1 MTDQER
7 IEALEAKIAEL
18 TAEQT
23 KSAPAAEPQPAAP
36 ATPSG
41 VSKDLGAAIRDEL
54 VSEAERRRELAAAL
68 ARLAKR
74 QGYKDIAQTAQ
85 DLADA

>member
-7 IEALEAKIAEL
+7 IEALEAQLAEMK
-18 TAEQT
+18 AEQT
-23 KSAPAAEPQPAAP
+23 KSAPAAEPTPP
-36 ATPSG
+36 TPSG

-54 VSEAERRRELAAAL
+54 VAEAERRRELADAL

-74 QGYKDIAQTAQ
+74 QGYKDIAKTAQ
-85 DLADA
+85 ALADA

>member
-7 IEALEAKIAEL
+7 IEALEAQLAEMK
-18 TAEQT
+18 AEQT

-41 VSKDLGAAIRDEL
+41 VSKDLGSAIRDEL

-68 ARLAKR
+68 ALLAKR

-85 DLADA
+85 ALADA

>member
-23 KSAPAAEPQPAAP
+23 KSAPAAEPQP